1 MKLFNKI
8 ELPNDKRIAIPAKTE
23 IRYLCKEWIPACK
36 ATAVKL
42 IFIRS
47 LAVILCLL
55 FLQAGLKS
63 QSKGFICDNA
73 AFRYN
78 EEKLIWEF
86 YYSFPDNFISYKIEA
101 GKYIG
106 EMQISL
112 QIESSLKVENSES
125 WVVSNIVDSSV
136 DSYKMDLVGQK
147 SYVLTPGQYHV
158 SITAQDMANNSIKYS
173 KEFDLIISPISKS
186 GIDISG
192 IELARLIEKKS
203 DRSNNWNEM
212 FYKNTLYVI
221 PNPSAEIEGDDPILS
236 IYTEIYNA
244 KSFSPDGIEVKY
256 TISDGAR
263 RKVFDFKK
271 QRNSINDGLVEIADI
286 PLDSLPSGVYYAG
299 ITVIYSNNEIKDSV
313 SKSKKFY
320 LYNYAVPARLRTP
333 YTESELFQMSEFAT
347 MSHKR
352 VEIEFSQFKYLLTNP
367 EIEEFELLTT
377 NKGRQRALFKYWAAR
392 DIDSLNY
399 INEARQKFLATV
411 QYANTYFKYGQQREG
426 WRTDRGRTL
435 LKYGFP
441 TTTDRY
447 QSKLDKNATIVWFY
461 NSVYGGSYFFFVDRT
476 GIGDYQL
483 VHSTAPIG
491 VYNPN
496 WIEEYNSAIN
506 QNEYPQGSGNSRSR
520 NPNR

>member
-1 MKLFNKI
+1 MKLFSKI
-8 ELPNDKRIAIPAKTE
+8 GLLNNRRNSIPAKMG
-23 IRYLCKEWIPACK
+23 IQNLCEEWIPAC
-36 ATAVKL
+36 TAMTVKL
-42 IFIRS
+42 ILIRS

-63 QSKGFICDNA
+63 QSKGFISDNA
-73 AFRYN
+73 AFRFN
-78 EEKLIWEF
+78 EDKLIWEF
-86 YYSFPDNFISYKIEA
+86 YYSFPDNLLSYRKED
-101 GKYIG
+101 GKYHG
-106 EMQISL
+106 ELQIAL
-112 QIESSLKVENSES
+112 QIESSLKVEHSES
-125 WVVSNIVDSSV
+125 WVVSNIVDSIV
-136 DSYKMDLVGQK
+136 DSYKMDLVGLK
-147 SYVLTPGQYHV
+147 SYVLSPGQYNV
-158 SITAQDMANNSIKYS
+158 LLTAQDMANNSIKFS
-173 KEFDLIISPISKS
+173 KEFDLIIRPISKS

-192 IELARLIEKKS
+192 IEFARLIEKKNEQ
-203 DRSNNWNEM
+203 SNKWNEM

-221 PNPSAEIEGDDPILS
+221 PNPSAEIEGDDPALS
-236 IYTEIYNA
+236 IYFEIYNA

-263 RKVFDFKK
+263 RKVFEFKK
-271 QRNSINDGLVEIADI
+271 QRNSINDGLVERASL
-286 PLDSLPSGVYYAG
+286 PLESLPSGVYYAG
-299 ITVIYSNNEIKDSV
+299 ITVIYNNNEIKDSV

-320 LYNYAVPARLRTP
+320 LYNYGVPARLRTP

-347 MSHKR
+347 MSPKR
-352 VEIEFSQFKYLLTNP
+352 VEIEFLQFKYLLTNP

-392 DIDSLNY
+392 DIDSLNFV
-399 INEARQKFLATV
+399 NEARQKFIATV
-411 QYANTYFKYGQQREG
+411 KYANTYFRYGQQREG

-447 QSKLDKNATIVWFY
+447 QSKLDKNATEVWFY
-461 NSVYGGSYFFFVDRT
+461 NSVYGGSYFFFVDKT

-506 QNEYPQGSGNSRSR
+506 QNEYPQGSGNSRRGS
-520 NPNR
+520 NR